1 MLECRDDIEIHSQL
15 CIIERLCLM
24 YSQRVPSF
32 VVFFFN
38 DTATT
43 EIYTLSLHDVF
54 RSSKRNCKSIH
65 IVQATKGYWWM
76 PWRWKPMKDV
86 EDCDKPRLVVKQTLN
101 RGFPNGETQ
110 FIYKLLL
117 SEYIG

>member
-1 MLECRDDIEIHSQL
+1 
-15 CIIERLCLM
+15 
-24 YSQRVPSF
+24 
-32 VVFFFN
+32 
-38 DTATT
+38 
-43 EIYTLSLHDVF
+43 
-54 RSSKRNCKSIH
+54 
-65 IVQATKGYWWM
+65 M

-86 EDCDKPRLVVKQTLN
+86 EGCDKPRLAVKQALN